1 MVVTTRTKV
10 LVAMAAAVLAY
21 VVFDQGDSTTPEPV
35 GPSGAATGVA
45 SPGATGVVSQ
55 DANRAATS
63 AAVRARTQHSRQAT
77 AGHLLELLQQR
88 VANSNGSDALFAVH
102 SWYVAQPTPPP
113 PPPEPAVSV
122 APPAPT
128 APPLPFKYIG
138 SYTADG
144 GTPIFFLTQG
154 DRVYDVRLGDTLAS
168 LYSVD
173 GFDGTQLL
181 LTYKPLEIQQ
191 QLAVTANQATIA
203 VTANQTTSAAG
214 GTQ

>member
-1 MVVTTRTKV
+1 MRDMAVTTRTKV
-10 LVAMAAAVLAY
+10 LLGMAAAVLAY

-45 SPGATGVVSQ
+45 SQA
-55 DANRAATS
+55 ANRAATS
-63 AAVRARTQHSRQAT
+63 AAVRARAQHSRQAS
-77 AGHLLELLQQR
+77 AGHLLELLEHR
-88 VANSNGSDALFAVH
+88 VANSNGSGALFAVH
-102 SWYVAQPTPPP
+102 SWYVARPPP
-113 PPPEPAVSV
+113 PPPPPAPVVSV

-144 GTPIFFLTQG
+144 GAPIFFLTQG

-191 QLAVTANQATIA
+191 QLAVM
-203 VTANQTTSAAG
+203 ANQTTIAAG